1 MSDVNQ
7 ELAKALKLLSEQ
19 YEQQFSEVNQQIG
32 ELAEQIILLTSSEQ
46 SNNDQA
52 LSLGGKNARQLS
64 NAIREMN
71 GDSQCVECKHAK
83 YSLQKSNNGQKPNQQ
98 FKFTCLLDHD
108 NTESLACFQFD
119 SRF

>member
-19 YEQQFSEVNQQIG
+19 YEQQFSEVNQQIN
-32 ELAEQIILLTSSEQ
+32 ELAEQIILLTDSEP
-46 SNNDQA
+46 NNNSP
-52 LSLGGKNARQLS
+52 LSQGGKTASELEEVIKSR
-64 NAIREMN
+64 N
-71 GDSQCVECKHAK
+71 GESQCLKCKHAK
-83 YSLQKSNNGQKPNQQ
+83 YTLPKPNNGQAPNQR

-108 NTESLACFQFD
+108 NTESMACYQFD